1 MGEGPAQ
8 LLGREK
14 AARREPATPPSPA
27 CGGGM
32 GRGPQTPFASPL
44 EGEAGSPKANREGGM
59 TNTAHRPVSKLHRGR
74 AKALRRDMTNA
85 ERFLWFMLRGHRF
98 VGLSFRRQVPIGPF
112 IVDFVCQQQRL
123 IVEIDGGQHAA
134 GPTRDQQRDEWLR
147 SKGYRVLRFWNTEV
161 LRNRPGVLQT
171 IVDAVALKLPPPCP
185 SPSRGEGTR
194 VSGELREILTALGT
208 RANETRACNDLDR

>member
-1 MGEGPAQ
+1 MGEG
-8 LLGREK
+8 GVK
-14 AARREPATPPSPA
+14 ITRRAPRA
-27 CGGGM
+27 
-32 GRGPQTPFASPL
+32 PFASPL

-59 TNTAHRPVSKLHRGR
+59 TDAAHRPVSKLHRGR

-147 SKGYRVLRFWNTEV
+147 SKGYRVLRFWNMEV

-171 IVDAVALKLPPPCP
+171 IVEAVHLKLPPSLSLPLKGGGDQ
-185 SPSRGEGTR
+185 SFGRASGNTDGTGNSRQ
-194 VSGELREILTALGT
+194 
-208 RANETRACNDLDR
+208 